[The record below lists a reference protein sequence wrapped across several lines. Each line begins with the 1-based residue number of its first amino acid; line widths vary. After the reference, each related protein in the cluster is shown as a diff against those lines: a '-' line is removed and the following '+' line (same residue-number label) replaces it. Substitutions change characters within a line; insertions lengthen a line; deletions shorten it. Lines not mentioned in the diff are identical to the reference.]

1 LPGVV
6 AIAQA
11 WAAGDSRLTA
21 VVIGGLVSATLRT
34 LFVLPVLYTMFF
46 GERAGLKAPAQ
57 LKTA

>member
-1 LPGVV
+1 M